1 MCSESSLY
9 WGEPE
14 HGGAFVGIY
23 SLEVVRSIMQG
34 FGWLPTPHS
43 PEGCLSMY
51 DTPPLFPPFP
61 LLAWCNSPLN
71 LENTYREHFRPRP
84 VWIILALPAPEAA
97 TWVFISE
104 VLNSGRTC
112 KIILK
117 TNGAW
122 LWEDETQQNETPPLQ
137 GVAALSCFA
146 LFPRLLWVVG
156 IVTPFPGLNTYS
168 VWESVHLPQSTI
180 IIQWNVVLKIIEQGK
195 FLLF

>member
-23 SLEVVRSIMQG
+23 SLEVIRSIMQG

-43 PEGCLSMY
+43 PEGCLNMY

-104 VLNSGRTC
+104 VLNSGRTR

-137 GVAALSCFA
+137 GVAALSLL
-146 LFPRLLWVVG
+146 LFIVSQIVVG
-156 IVTPFPGLNTYS
+156 GWHCHTIPRVKHILGLGKRPSSTVHNYNS
-168 VWESVHLPQSTI
+168 VEYGFENNWTR
-180 IIQWNVVLKIIEQGK
+180 
-195 FLLF
+195 